1 MLGLSQAPAD
11 FAGMPLPKMK
21 RPNEGGIAAA
31 VLRASDE
38 GSLSDDIA

>member
-1 MLGLSQAPAD
+1 MLGLSQAPED
-11 FAGMPLPKMK
+11 FAGMPLPKIE

-31 VLRASDE
+31 VPRASGE